1 LAWACGSTSSDFGID
16 DLVDAKLHL
25 ELGGT
30 GSGTV
35 TSKTD
40 ELEYEDEF
48 NKSCT
53 RASSPCEWAS
63 DLDEFGV
70 TTLTLTAEP
79 DGGVPGSTF
88 TGWAGQC
95 AAVSGTPEKATVVMN
110 AEVVYDCIAE
120 FTLKPAPTCTVRF
133 GETDWITPAWDIV
146 VVSSDGAATQS
157 ISLANTGGNPS
168 GPTFGGLE
176 NPSFRQM
183 LHTMDLPAGTS
194 GTSRITVAQFPQDG
208 RYNPT
213 ASVVQFI
220 YREDQIISSNPDG
233 LPVTW
238 GMAVRQYDIVRLA
251 PLGTFNTSTWQR
263 KEVTVLPAD
272 FGPAFDPSQGFDVG
286 FYRSTTT
293 AANPAAGSTVEHG
306 IDNWQIETCQ

>member
-1 LAWACGSTSSDFGID
+1 VA
-16 DLVDAKLHL
+16 
-25 ELGGT
+25 GT

-40 ELEYEDEF
+40 KFDYEDAF
-48 NKSCT
+48 NKSCS
-53 RASSPCEWAS
+53 RASSPCEWAH
-63 DLDEFGV
+63 DLDEFGP
-70 TTLTLTAEP
+70 TTLTLTAVP
-79 DGGVPGSTF
+79 DDGVPGSSF
-88 TGWAGQC
+88 TSWAGHC
-95 AAVSGTPEKATVVMN
+95 AAVSGTPTQAKVVMN
-110 AEVVYDCIAE
+110 AEVTYDCIAE
-120 FTLKPAPTCTVRF
+120 FTLNPAPTCTVRF

-146 VVSSDGAATQS
+146 VVSSDGAASQT

-176 NPSFRQM
+176 NPSFRKM

-194 GTSRITVAQFPQDG
+194 GTSRITVAQFPQGG

-213 ASVVQFI
+213 SPVLQFV
-220 YREDQIISSNPDG
+220 YREDQIIISNPDG

-238 GMAVRQYDIVRLA
+238 GMAVRQNGVVRMA

-263 KEVTVLPAD
+263 KEVTVSPAD
-272 FGPAFDPSQGFDVG
+272 FGFGFDPTQGFDVG
-286 FYRSTTT
+286 FFRSTTT
-293 AANPAAGSTVEHG
+293 ATNPAAGSAVEHG